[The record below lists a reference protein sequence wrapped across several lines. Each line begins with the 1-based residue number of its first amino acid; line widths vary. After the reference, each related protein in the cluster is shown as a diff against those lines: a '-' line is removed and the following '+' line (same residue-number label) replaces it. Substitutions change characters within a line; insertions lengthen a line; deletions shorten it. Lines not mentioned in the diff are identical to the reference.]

1 MSPSSA
7 SEDAQVLSVSALWR
21 RRGLL
26 GVPTVEGYDES
37 HDALRDPGFNLA
49 DVCNQSSVV
58 HNTVEDS
65 LRRHFV
71 GGGLLCLGC
80 YCIEWVGMSLK

>member
-1 MSPSSA
+1 VATP
-7 SEDAQVLSVSALWR
+7 EN
-21 RRGLL
+21 LL

-49 DVCNQSSVV
+49 DVCNQCSVV

-71 GGGLLCLGC
+71 GGVVVSRLLL
-80 YCIEWVGMSLK
+80 Y

>member
-1 MSPSSA
+1 M
-7 SEDAQVLSVSALWR
+7 LSVSALWR

-37 HDALRDPGFNLA
+37 HGALRDPGFNLA

-71 GGGLLCLGC
+71 GGVVVFQVVIVVLNG
-80 YCIEWVGMSLK
+80 YA

>member
-1 MSPSSA
+1 
-7 SEDAQVLSVSALWR
+7 VLSVSALWR
-21 RRGLL
+21 RRDRS

-37 HDALRDPGFNLA
+37 HDALRDPGLNLA

-71 GGGLLCLGC
+71 GGVVVFQVVIVVLNG
-80 YCIEWVGMSLK
+80 YA

>member
-7 SEDAQVLSVSALWR
+7 SEGAQVLSVSSALWR
-21 RRGLL
+21 RRDLL

-49 DVCNQSSVV
+49 DVCNQSGVV
-58 HNTVEDS
+58 HNTVEDP

-71 GGGLLCLGC
+71 GGCC
-80 YCIEWVGMSLK
+80 V

>member
-1 MSPSSA
+1 
-7 SEDAQVLSVSALWR
+7 
-21 RRGLL
+21 L

-37 HDALRDPGFNLA
+37 HDALRDPGLNLA

-71 GGGLLCLGC
+71 GGVVCVQVVIVLNG
-80 YCIEWVGMSLK
+80 YA